1 MVCDVNSARKVLQVI
16 FSMYQNCLKYRKK
29 RKRELRLYP
38 LKLPP
43 ATNFT
48 PIVNAC
54 QLVLCYKN
62 ITVIYSAI
70 SAEKEAYRREP
81 TCRPV
86 LRFDGETGE

>member
-1 MVCDVNSARKVLQVI
+1 MCDVNSARKVLQVI
-16 FSMYQNCLKYRKK
+16 SVSVTELSQFRKK
-29 RKRELRLYP
+29 RRRGLRLYP
-38 LKLPP
+38 PYPPP
-43 ATNFT
+43 AANFT
-48 PIVNAC
+48 PFVNVC

-62 ITVIYSAI
+62 ITIFYSVI